1 MTQRTGFRVAL
12 VGCGRISGVHIAALK
27 ALDDVDIVA
36 VCDRTEKLANECAS
50 KYGIP
55 GVFTEMQSMMKAVR
69 PDVVHLLTPPQTH
82 LALAKIA
89 AEHRAHMYIEKPL
102 ASSEAEAR
110 AIAEAARTAG
120 VEICPGHCQ
129 IFEPNFVDACERIAA
144 GTIGRIVSVRVEQ
157 GFTYETIAR
166 AAAIP
171 WSYTYDWGLFENLM
185 PHPLYL
191 ACHFLEDPGTPQV
204 VGFNLG
210 RVREAGVEEIRVL
223 IPSRDRVGE
232 VALSLCSSPAFNR
245 LEVVGTLGRIL
256 VDFVALTTLT
266 THRNGLPSIVA
277 RFTSNFGTAAKLSGS
292 SLGLALGMVTGRVKR
307 YMGLRAL
314 VTEFYQSLRT
324 GTASPIPPEDGIV
337 NLRLMDQ
344 VKEACGAALKERASQ
359 ANGAG
364 KDSHP
369 QPRVLVTGASGFLGG
384 HLVKRLS
391 SGQVPVR
398 ATTRLMSRCSP
409 LPRVQWMTCDLGD
422 ANGLR
427 RALSGIETVIHCA
440 AMAGAPGSLS
450 DYQDANVS
458 GTVRLLKLAAE
469 AGVKNFIYLSS
480 LSVYEMPR
488 GSNCYLDE
496 STPYDRRAADRGV
509 YTQTKLAA
517 EKALLDHLSEP
528 GAPRVIVLRAGSIY
542 GPGAPLPFGRLTLPL
557 PGRRPVIAGDRRV
570 PMPLTYVDNLIDAVL
585 AAVESKVPTG
595 RIYNVVDSAEA
606 DQGTVADT
614 LREVSHGR
622 IRPMFLPYA
631 LVWFLLMGLDLLS
644 LARSFKPGTAR
655 FRLRRT
661 LAKMKFKCNAARE
674 ELGWEPNVSLS
685 EGLARAVESSADTP
699 EQIRIGRTGKAAKG
713 STLAGLAV
721 ATAFQSLSASL
732 EGSGFQL
739 WELVGLW

>member
-1 MTQRTGFRVAL
+1 
-12 VGCGRISGVHIAALK
+12 
-27 ALDDVDIVA
+27 
-36 VCDRTEKLANECAS
+36 
-50 KYGIP
+50 
-55 GVFTEMQSMMKAVR
+55 
-69 PDVVHLLTPPQTH
+69 
-82 LALAKIA
+82 
-89 AEHRAHMYIEKPL
+89 
-102 ASSEAEAR
+102 
-110 AIAEAARTAG
+110 
-120 VEICPGHCQ
+120 
-129 IFEPNFVDACERIAA
+129 
-144 GTIGRIVSVRVEQ
+144 
-157 GFTYETIAR
+157 
-166 AAAIP
+166 
-171 WSYTYDWGLFENLM
+171 
-185 PHPLYL
+185 
-191 ACHFLEDPGTPQV
+191 
-204 VGFNLG
+204 
-210 RVREAGVEEIRVL
+210 
-223 IPSRDRVGE
+223 
-232 VALSLCSSPAFNR
+232 
-245 LEVVGTLGRIL
+245 
-256 VDFVALTTLT
+256 
-266 THRNGLPSIVA
+266 
-277 RFTSNFGTAAKLSGS
+277 
-292 SLGLALGMVTGRVKR
+292 
-307 YMGLRAL
+307 
-314 VTEFYQSLRT
+314 
-324 GTASPIPPEDGIV
+324 
-337 NLRLMDQ
+337 
-344 VKEACGAALKERASQ
+344 
-359 ANGAG
+359 
-364 KDSHP
+364 
-369 QPRVLVTGASGFLGG
+369 
-384 HLVKRLS
+384 
-391 SGQVPVR
+391 
-398 ATTRLMSRCSP
+398 MSRCSP